1 MNTQRANCALSPNYE
16 PVDPKSAAFPNKTLR
31 GGILFRTEA
40 GSKSARPPPHGVGE
54 PRGMGG
60 IQRDFLQG
68 GCGCKIE
75 GEFLRGSERRVAG
88 WVYGEDDH

>member
-1 MNTQRANCALSPNYE
+1 
-16 PVDPKSAAFPNKTLR
+16 
-31 GGILFRTEA
+31 
-40 GSKSARPPPHGVGE
+40 
-54 PRGMGG
+54 MGG